1 MCDIEKI
8 LKNFEEKLNS
18 KSPEEKVS
26 YLKSFG
32 FQVCEKE
39 DSKASVAKKQR
50 QNKAAV
56 MKA

>member
-39 DSKASVAKKQR
+39 DSKGSVAKKQR